1 MAQLYSPKELAT
13 LMQGQLHGQCPENLL
28 ISFLLNDSRRISFAG
43 SSVFFA
49 LKTAKNDGH
58 LFIEELLQKGV
69 KCFVVSSLPKAKSM
83 QNSACFILVDDTL
96 EALQKLAASHRNQFD
111 CPVVGITGSNG
122 KTIVKEWLTQLLAPD
137 CNIVKNP
144 RSYNSQVGVPLSVW
158 NMDASHQLA
167 VFEAGISRQGEM
179 EKLAAIIRPT
189 VGIFTNIGPAHDEG
203 FPDTETKIMEKLRLF
218 ENCSMLVFN
227 SDQKKVK
234 RCIYSWAKAHPDVQ
248 LFSWGHN
255 EDDDLI
261 VLGAGSHDSFQMI
274 EVEFEGEVY
283 PFHTPFADKA
293 SVENLLHCIAFIFSF
308 DLYHFEL
315 PERTGRLSSVAMRME
330 MKHAVNNCF
339 LINDAYSSDILSL
352 DVSLDFLTAQSR
364 QRVKVLILSDIL
376 QSGLP
381 PDELYR
387 KVARMVKQKDI
398 ELLIGIGEEISAH
411 QKRFAGISC
420 QFFSSTESFLED
432 FDFSILRGMGILLKG
447 ARDFGFE
454 RISNKLQ
461 LRDHQTVLE
470 INLDALI
477 HNLNVYRGMLKPGT
491 RVMAMVKAFS
501 YGSGSFE
508 IANLLQFHRV
518 DCLAVAFAD
527 EGNEL
532 RSAGISLPI
541 VVLNPEL
548 HNLDILFRYNLEPE
562 IYSLQLLQRLA
573 NEVTRFPFLTPESPF
588 PVHIK
593 LDTGMHRLGFM
604 ESELD
609 EMLRLLKNTPAL
621 RVESVFSHLAASD
634 RPEFDAF
641 SREQLDVFERMT
653 QKLEQALG
661 YSFLRH
667 MANSAAISRFPEAH
681 FDMVRV
687 GIGLYGVDGS
697 PQTAKL
703 LQNVTTFKSVI
714 SQIKDLPSGESVGY
728 NRAAILTRNTRIAIV
743 PVGYADG
750 LNRKLGN
757 GKGYMLVN
765 GKKAPI
771 LGNISMD
778 MCCLDVTEMDVEEGD
793 EVIIF
798 GEHLPVHTLAQNL
811 ETIPYEIFTSIPP
824 RVKRVY
830 FSE

>member
-13 LMQGQLHGQCPENLL
+13 LMQGQLHGQCPEDHFV
-28 ISFLLNDSRRISFAG
+28 SFLLTDSRRISFAG

-58 LFIEELLQKGV
+58 RFIDELLRKGV
-69 KCFVVSSLPKAKSM
+69 RCFVVSSLPKTPGW
-83 QNSACFILVDDTL
+83 QDSACFILVEDTL
-96 EALQKLAASHRNQFD
+96 AALQKLAASHRSQFD

-137 CNIVKNP
+137 CNVVKNP

-158 NMDASHQLA
+158 NMEPSHQMA

-189 VGIFTNIGPAHDEG
+189 IGIFTNIGPAHDEG

-218 ENCSMLVFN
+218 EDCSILIFN
-227 SDQKKVK
+227 SEQKKVK
-234 RCIYSWAKAHPDVQ
+234 RCIYAWAKSHPEVQ
-248 LFSWGHN
+248 LFSWGYS
-255 EDDDLI
+255 EDDDML
-261 VLGAGSHDSFQMI
+261 VLGAGAQDSFKMI
-274 EVEFEGEVY
+274 EVEFEGTVY
-283 PFHTPFADKA
+283 PFYTPFADKA
-293 SVENLLHCIAFIFSF
+293 SLENLLHCIAFIFAF
-308 DLYHFEL
+308 DLYNPEM

-330 MKHAVNNCF
+330 LKHAVNNCF

-352 DVSLDFLTAQSR
+352 DVSLDFLNAQSR

-381 PDELYR
+381 PDDLYR

-398 ELLIGIGEEISAH
+398 DLLIGIGEEIWAH

-420 QFFSSTESFLED
+420 QFFTSTERFLED

-470 INLDALI
+470 INMDALV
-477 HNLNVYRGMLKPGT
+477 HNLNVYRSMVNSGT
-491 RVMAMVKAFS
+491 KVMAMVKAFS

-518 DCLAVAFAD
+518 DYLAVAFAD

-562 IYSLQLLQRLA
+562 VYSLQLLKRLTD
-573 NEVTRFPFLTPESPF
+573 EVKRFPFLTAENPF

-604 ESELD
+604 ENELD
-609 EMLRLLKNTPAL
+609 ELLPLLKENPTL
-621 RVESVFSHLAASD
+621 RVASVFSHLAASD
-634 RPEFDAF
+634 RPDFDAF
-641 SREQLDVFERMT
+641 SREQLAGFERMSL
-653 QKLEQALG
+653 QMEQSLG
-661 YSFLRH
+661 YRFLRH
-667 MANSAAISRFPEAH
+667 MANSAAISRFPDAQY
-681 FDMVRV
+681 DMVRV
-687 GIGLYGVDGS
+687 GIGLYGVDGA
-697 PQTAKL
+697 PQTAQR

-714 SQIKDLPSGESVGY
+714 SQIKTLEPGDSVGY
-728 NRAAILTRNTRIAIV
+728 NRAAVLTRKTRMAIV

-757 GKGYMLVN
+757 GKGFMLVN
-765 GKKAPI
+765 GKKAPT

-778 MCCLDVTEMDVEEGD
+778 MCSLDVTGIEVAEGD

-798 GEHLPVHTLAQNL
+798 GEHLPVQTLAQNL
-811 ETIPYEIFTSIPP
+811 ETIPYEVFTSIPP
-824 RVKRVY
+824 RVKRIY